1 MACGAFIAAGA
12 PVRAR
17 SDAGTRFLSSTFICR
32 SIPLSAP
39 SPALSLAQR
48 NARVQP
54 SSPVMTSAF
63 ASDIAAAAAASTT
76 TAASFLHLAEV
87 SSVNYSS
94 LAVTAFVFFLTF
106 WGSIS
111 FVKGSTKP
119 RITQA
124 SFTIPVGP
132 SAVAKTVTKYLSER
146 GFVADPDAD
155 PRPGVVTF
163 TGNVKAS
170 SSVSV
175 LLVLVGA
182 SGLWASSLI
191 LNVLLPEALQSP
203 NWGWIS
209 LLSVLVVPWYRGQAE
224 RTEQVL
230 VLVEEDE
237 PGAQSTLFL
246 KGHRDEIIAL
256 ENALGWVR
264 NDPDDPVKSPAA
276 IEKAAVPSITPDA

>member
-1 MACGAFIAAGA
+1 MACGAFIAAG
-12 PVRAR
+12 PLVRA
-17 SDAGTRFLSSTFICR
+17 SSCASPRFVTSAFICR
-32 SIPLSAP
+32 PAPMSAP
-39 SPALSLAQR
+39 TLVRSLVQR
-48 NARVQP
+48 KARVRSQF
-54 SSPVMTSAF
+54 PVVTSAS
-63 ASDIAAAAAASTT
+63 ASDIAAGAATT
-76 TAASFLHLAEV
+76 TAASFFQLAEV

-132 SAVAKTVTKYLSER
+132 SAVAKTVTKYLSGR
-146 GFVADPDAD
+146 GFIADPDAD

-163 TGNVKAS
+163 SGNVKAS

-182 SGLWASSLI
+182 SGLWAASLI
-191 LNVLLPEALQSP
+191 LNVLLPEALQNP

-224 RTEQVL
+224 RIEQVL

-264 NDPDDPVKSPAA
+264 NDPDDPVRSPAA
-276 IEKAAVPSITPDA
+276 IDKAAVPSITPDA